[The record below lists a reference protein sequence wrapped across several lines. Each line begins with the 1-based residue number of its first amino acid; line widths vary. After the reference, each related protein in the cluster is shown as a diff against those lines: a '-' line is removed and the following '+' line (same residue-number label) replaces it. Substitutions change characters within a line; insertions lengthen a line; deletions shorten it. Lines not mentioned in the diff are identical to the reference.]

1 MQHKVRLL
9 TASFPLIMLGKYKA
23 IPVLAW
29 TGLEVSEDEGSQIS
43 RKSAHVDAPPGTSRY
58 SFH

>member
-1 MQHKVRLL
+1 
-9 TASFPLIMLGKYKA
+9 MLGKYKA